1 MEHEYNYKLINRRV
15 SHFKFIFIIIHL
27 DLHIHGVSSDT
38 GLQVED
44 VYVCTQYR
52 VKTVLNG
59 HFTNVLITIWV
70 QPFYVNIFFDI

>member
-1 MEHEYNYKLINRRV
+1 MEHEYNYKVINRRV

-27 DLHIHGVSSDT
+27 DLHICSVLSDT

-52 VKTVLNG
+52 VKTVSNG
-59 HFTNVLITIWV
+59 HFTNVSINIWV
-70 QPFYVNIFFDI
+70 QTFYVNIFFDI